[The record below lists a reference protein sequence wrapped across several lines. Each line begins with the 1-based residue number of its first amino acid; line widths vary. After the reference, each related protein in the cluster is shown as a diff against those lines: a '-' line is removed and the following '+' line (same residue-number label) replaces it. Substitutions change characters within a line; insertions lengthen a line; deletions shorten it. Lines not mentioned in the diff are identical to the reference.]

1 MHNRRP
7 LRVASTIGPV
17 ETGLLP
23 ALEGAFA
30 RGTALPIEHEALGTG
45 AALDR
50 AKRGGIDL
58 VVAHAPGLENRFVE
72 EGWALGRHPFA
83 ANHFLVVGP
92 ADDPAGARGASD
104 SLEALRRIA
113 DARARFLTRGDRS
126 GTHVKEQELWAAAGI
141 EPVGTDWYRIAE
153 AGMAGSAA
161 TAREAIQQNA
171 YTLLDRAIYTTAR
184 LPLIVIAEGDLRL
197 LNVLAALP
205 INPRRVADVNEG
217 GAEAFLDWLLGE
229 EGQALIGDFGRAE
242 HGVPLYLRRDQIAS
256 ARQSEPPTSGSR

>member
-7 LRVASTIGPV
+7 LRLASTIGPV

-30 RGTALPIEHEALGTG
+30 RQTAVPVEHEALGTG
-45 AALDR
+45 AALER

-58 VVAHAPGLENRFVE
+58 VIAHAPALEERFIS

-83 ANHFLVVGP
+83 ANDFLLVGP
-92 ADDPAGARGASD
+92 DSDPAGAHGAPD
-104 SLEALRRIA
+104 VLEALRRIA
-113 DARARFLTRGDRS
+113 SARAPFLTRGDRS

-141 EPVGTDWYRIAE
+141 EPVGGAWYRLAE

-161 TAREAIQQNA
+161 TAREAAQGNA

-184 LPLIVIAEGDLRL
+184 PGLGIMAEGDPRL
-197 LNVLAALP
+197 LNVLSALP
-205 INPRRVADVNEG
+205 INPRRAADVNEG
-217 GAEAFLDWLLGE
+217 GAEAFLAWLLGNE
-229 EGQALIGDFGRAE
+229 AQQLIGEFGRAE
-242 HGVPLYLRRDQIAS
+242 HGSSLYLRRDQI
-256 ARQSEPPTSGSR
+256 PIPGG